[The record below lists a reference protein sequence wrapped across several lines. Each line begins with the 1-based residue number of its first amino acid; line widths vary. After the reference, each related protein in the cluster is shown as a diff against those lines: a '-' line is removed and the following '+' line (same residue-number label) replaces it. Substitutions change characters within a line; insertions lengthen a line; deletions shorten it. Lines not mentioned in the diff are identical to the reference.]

1 MRAGA
6 PGPST
11 LLRAL
16 GGDHPFDRA
25 VVKGT
30 RFARGEDKTPAG
42 DYSGSPTR
50 CRSTRVLLVPNMC
63 VRLLTVLFVI
73 VAFAGTTRAQNFP
86 PGSYQ
91 RNCKQVH
98 WAGRTLVAECQ
109 RVDGHYGGTGLADAA
124 HCHGDIANID
134 GQLRCVAEGPPAQGY
149 APPPNYQPGYP
160 PPSYQPGYPPPSYQP
175 GYPGY
180 GLPPAKPGEHRARCE
195 ELWHHEHEIR
205 ERLEATPLGDPDHE
219 RLEYR
224 LHEVHEDRERS
235 GCER

>member
-6 PGPST
+6 PASPRCSVRFAVIT
-11 LLRAL
+11 L
-16 GGDHPFDRA
+16 DRA
-25 VVKGT
+25 VKGT

-42 DYSGSPTR
+42 DYSGGPTR
-50 CRSTRVLLVPNMC
+50 CRSTRVLSVPNMC

-109 RVDGHYGGTGLADAA
+109 RADGRFSGTGLADAA

-134 GQLRCVAEGPPAQGY
+134 GQLRCVAEGRPAQGY

-160 PPSYQPGYPPPSYQP
+160 
-175 GYPGY
+175 GY
-180 GLPPAKPGEHRARCE
+180 GSPPANPGEHRARCE
-195 ELWHHEHEIR
+195 ELRHHEHEIR

>member
-1 MRAGA
+1 
-6 PGPST
+6 
-11 LLRAL
+11 
-16 GGDHPFDRA
+16 
-25 VVKGT
+25 
-30 RFARGEDKTPAG
+30 
-42 DYSGSPTR
+42 
-50 CRSTRVLLVPNMC
+50 MC
-63 VRLLTVLFVI
+63 VRAFTVLFVI
-73 VAFAGTTRAQNFP
+73 VAAVHLFAGTARAQNFP

-109 RVDGHYGGTGLADAA
+109 RADGRYSGTGLADAA
-124 HCHGDIANID
+124 RCHGDIANID
-134 GQLRCVAEGPPAQGY
+134 GQLRCVAEGSPAQGHAPPPNY
-149 APPPNYQPGYP
+149 QPGSPPPNYQPGYP
-160 PPSYQPGYPPPSYQP
+160 PPNYQP

-180 GLPPAKPGEHRARCE
+180 GPPPANAGEDEHRTRCE

-219 RLEYR
+219 RLEHR